1 MMYKIAKERLPELYS
16 AISAVKSLYLPVED
30 AGQCLFEKWTPESR
44 VCLDCLNTV
53 KSAKELFFPQSE
65 NLISFRISGKSI
77 DLVEDRDP
85 AEPFVVFGVRA
96 CDAKSFAI
104 LDSVFLSDP
113 VDTFYQSRRETGVVV
128 TMACSAPEETCFCG
142 TFGID
147 AAQPSGGDVTT
158 WLTDSALYWAPETEK
173 GEALTKLLGTLLEET
188 SEQDEAAL
196 EDRKEEIRSILARLP
211 LSGLSAAYFSGDR
224 LTKGLNDV
232 FYAPQ
237 WQELYQSCIGC
248 GTCTFICPTC
258 QCYDIRDF
266 DTGHGIKR
274 FRCWDSCMYSDFTK
288 MAHGNPRTSQ
298 LERFRQRFMHKLV
311 YYPANNGG
319 EYSCVGC
326 GRCLS
331 KCPVS
336 MNIVKVMKSF
346 GGESK

>member
-1 MMYKIAKERLPELYS
+1 MMYKIARERLPELYA

-65 NLISFRISGKSI
+65 NLISFRVSGKNI

-158 WLTDSALYWAPETEK
+158 WLTDSALYWNPETEK
-173 GEALTKLLGTLLEET
+173 GEALTKLLGTLLEEA
-188 SEQDEAAL
+188 SEKDETAL

-211 LSGLSAAYFSGDR
+211 LSGLSVEYFSGDR
-224 LTKGLNDV
+224 LTTGLNDV

-258 QCYDIRDF
+258 QIFVISTRDTESSASAAGIPACIPILQRWRTAIPVRVSSNASASASCISLSIIRPTTAESTPVWAAADVF
-266 DTGHGIKR
+266 PSA
-274 FRCWDSCMYSDFTK
+274 RC
-288 MAHGNPRTSQ
+288 P
-298 LERFRQRFMHKLV
+298 
-311 YYPANNGG
+311 
-319 EYSCVGC
+319 
-326 GRCLS
+326 
-331 KCPVS
+331 
-336 MNIVKVMKSF
+336 
-346 GGESK
+346 